1 MTKLFAD
8 YRPER
13 HYMRGP
19 GPKWLAKHGAIE
31 RAGETT
37 PERASGAGFV
47 KALARRLSVCRPQW
61 TFRSS
66 HDAWSIFRKSLPPT

>member
-19 GPKWLAKHGAIE
+19 GPKWLEKQARVECVSEA
-31 RAGETT
+31 A
-37 PERASGAGFV
+37 PERVSDASGFV
-47 KALARRLSVCRPQW
+47 KALARRLSLCRPRRW
-61 TFRSS
+61 ISRSCR
-66 HDAWSIFRKSLPPT
+66 DA